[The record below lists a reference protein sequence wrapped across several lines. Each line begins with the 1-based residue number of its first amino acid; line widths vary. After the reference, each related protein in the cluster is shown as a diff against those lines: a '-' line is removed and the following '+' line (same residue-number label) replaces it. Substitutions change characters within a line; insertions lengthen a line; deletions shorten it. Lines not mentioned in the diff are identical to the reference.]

1 MPTALQILGRW
12 IFWNWICVF
21 YLVFMEWKWR
31 NMGWAEKNVL
41 RWPHLINIHVR
52 SKLIAE
58 WVAVLNLLK
67 LSVVIWN
74 ANIMCILAKKSVEA
88 PPSCINLNKNLRM
101 DWNKNQN
108 NFSLFTSCCSL
119 IILVDQCRFL
129 CTNWT

>member
-1 MPTALQILGRW
+1 MNLLELDMCFLFG
-12 IFWNWICVF
+12 F
-21 YLVFMEWKWR
+21 YGMKMAKHGLSGK
-31 NMGWAEKNVL
+31 KNVL

-52 SKLIAE
+52 GKSIAE

-101 DWNKNQN
+101 DWNKN
-108 NFSLFTSCCSL
+108 
-119 IILVDQCRFL
+119 
-129 CTNWT
+129 